1 MEQTRLGPNDI
12 PAGDPGF
19 MVAIEIDRPLADL
32 AAERQD
38 ELVRSVDKQSA
49 HVEESA
55 FGNARVVFHTA
66 HCGWG
71 DAGQLALRTE
81 RVVRRLWPTVGI
93 EICRADLWADEPF
106 FDHEPQGLGDLP
118 EWCLR
123 SDPRRSSTVIVE
135 VEPEG
140 EVPPRLRDTDLVS
153 VMYTRRDARSSRSAI
168 GRPQMI
174 VEQHFDAASAAMSTA
189 KPAITIGMTR
199 SITRI
204 RSIRSDVYRA
214 EVSHRATTGVLATL
228 PQIPEWHYN
237 LDDEGYRSVVV
248 TDLGVR
254 LEGWSVE
261 SVDADETV
269 TRSDF
274 IFGAIWADQSGRAN
288 STDDGWLKDAWEAP
302 VEHGSLVRAFIV
314 DGRRLEVD
322 QWDSL
327 AAWTVESLYDRPVGF
342 IVEVGPSDYI
352 ANSTDDVPVVCS
364 QVVVLSDGVV
374 MLRRSLTELGHLLLT
389 DYSSAGLPLDEW
401 QNDGHFEDCTDG
413 YLFTKDIRL
422 VARSCIAWIRVN
434 AGVNTTGNIGCS
446 YRFADPRDA
455 PPSSSLHPYRQETKE

>member
-1 MEQTRLGPNDI
+1 MEPTRLGPNDI

-19 MVAIEIDRPLADL
+19 MVVIEVDHPLSDL
-32 AAERQD
+32 TPQRRT
-38 ELVRSVDKQSA
+38 ELRRSVDMESA

-66 HCGWG
+66 HCGWW
-71 DAGQLALRTE
+71 DAGRLALRTE
-81 RVVRRLWPTVGI
+81 ENVRLTWPTVGI
-93 EICRADLWADEPF
+93 EICRADVWSDEPF
-106 FDHEPQGLGDLP
+106 FDHEPYGLGELP

-123 SDPRRSSTVIVE
+123 SDPRRNSTVIVE

-140 EVPPRLRDTDLVS
+140 EVPPRLRDSDLVS
-153 VMYTRRDARSSRSAI
+153 VMYTRRDARTSRSSI
-168 GRPQMI
+168 GRSQMI
-174 VEQHFDAASAAMSTA
+174 VEQHFHPASAAMSTA
-189 KPAITIGMTR
+189 KSAYAIGKNR

-204 RSIRSDVYRA
+204 RSVRSDVYRA
-214 EVSHRATTGVLATL
+214 EIAHRVTTDSLSAM
-228 PQIPEWHYN
+228 PHIPEWHYN
-237 LDDEGYRSVVV
+237 LDDEGYRYVVV
-248 TDLGVR
+248 TDLRVR

-274 IFGAIWADQSGRAN
+274 TFGAIWADQSGRMN
-288 STDDGWLKDAWEAP
+288 STDDGWAKDAWEAP
-302 VEHGSLVRAFIV
+302 VEPGSLVRAFIV

-327 AAWTVESLYDRPVGF
+327 AAWMIESLYDKPVGF
-342 IVEVGPSDYI
+342 IVEVGPSDYV
-352 ANSTDDVPVVCS
+352 ADSTDDAPVVCS
-364 QVVVLSDGVV
+364 QVVVLTDGVF
-374 MLRRSLTELGHLLLT
+374 MLRRSRTELGHLLLA
-389 DYSSAGLPLDEW
+389 DYSSSGLPLDEW

-446 YRFADPRDA
+446 YRFADELPR
-455 PPSSSLHPYRQETKE
+455 SS